1 MRYLVI
7 FLFIVNSAMA
17 GSIVI
22 EPDDYVDG
30 TVLSSVSP
38 YVKFKNLGGGEV
50 TATEL
55 SPQAADGYNTL
66 GLGKRVIGGEWF
78 YSGLGDAGLEIEFSR
93 PVTFFSILVAE
104 IFPDAGPGS
113 DPVIACIYDLAGELL
128 SEINISESNKRVD
141 LGIIKNSDP
150 MAYQTWAYW
159 SFEFRSKHIHK
170 IVLGG
175 NSEPT
180 TFDRLQFDLWEVPES
195 SSYLLFLICLLFT
208 YIFRRLKYRAEML
221 Y

>member
-7 FLFIVNSAMA
+7 FLFFVNTAMA

-22 EPDDYVDG
+22 EPDDYANG
-30 TVLSSVSP
+30 TVLSNVSP
-38 YVKFKNLGGGEV
+38 YVRFKNLSGGEV

-55 SPQAADGYNTL
+55 SSLAADGYDTL
-66 GLGKRVIGGEWF
+66 GLGKKVIGGEWF
-78 YSGLGDAGLEIEFSR
+78 YSGLGDAGLEIEFKR
-93 PVTFFSILVAE
+93 PVSFFSILVAE

-141 LGIIKNSDP
+141 LGVIKNGDP
-150 MAYQTWAYW
+150 LGYQTWAYW
-159 SFEFRSKHIHK
+159 SFEFHSKNIHK
-170 IVLGG
+170 VVLGG

-180 TFDRLQFDLWEVPES
+180 TFDRLQFDYQELPEPS
-195 SSYLLFLICLLFT
+195 GYILLAICLLFI
-208 YIFRRLKYRAEML
+208 YISRRLIQ
-221 Y
+221 

>member
-7 FLFIVNSAMA
+7 FLFFINTAMA
-17 GSIVI
+17 GSIII
-22 EPDDYVDG
+22 EPDDYADG
-30 TVLSSVSP
+30 TVLSNVSP
-38 YVKFKNLGGGEV
+38 YVRFKNLGGGEV

-55 SPQAADGYNTL
+55 TSMAADGYDTL
-66 GLGKRVIGGEWF
+66 GLGRRVIGGEWF
-78 YSGLGDAGLEIEFSR
+78 YSGLGDAGLEIEFNK
-93 PVTFFSILVAE
+93 PVSFFSILVAE

-141 LGIIKNSDP
+141 LGVIKNGDP
-150 MAYQTWAYW
+150 AGNQMWAYW

-180 TFDRLQFDLWEVPES
+180 TFDRLQFDYSELPEPK
-195 SSYLLFLICLLFT
+195 SYTLLAICLLLI
-208 YIFRRLKYRAEML
+208 YISRRSLQKSL
-221 Y
+221 T